1 MYGSAREK
9 MGKGR
14 KKESRMQQALP
25 PMEDVYKRQMVPW
38 KYSDFFITGMYLK
51 KQGLRYPQQRK
62 KPGPGKNFWMSA
74 RRLPLTIREEMRRIL
89 ISIQRISNSSGFLL
103 PAAPIW

>member
-25 PMEDVYKRQMVPW
+25 PMEQVPVTVTARWILQVGKDVYTGDINK
-38 KYSDFFITGMYLK
+38 KYDDF
-51 KQGLRYPQQRK
+51 
-62 KPGPGKNFWMSA
+62 
-74 RRLPLTIREEMRRIL
+74 
-89 ISIQRISNSSGFLL
+89 
-103 PAAPIW
+103 

>member
-25 PMEDVYKRQMVPW
+25 PMEQVPVTARWILSVGKDVYTGDINK
-38 KYSDFFITGMYLK
+38 KYDDF
-51 KQGLRYPQQRK
+51 
-62 KPGPGKNFWMSA
+62 
-74 RRLPLTIREEMRRIL
+74 
-89 ISIQRISNSSGFLL
+89 
-103 PAAPIW
+103 